1 MKSTLLAC
9 TALAAAATEARAV
22 LAFTGVPYT
31 QNFDTLATSGTNN
44 TWSDNTTIPGW
55 YANRVSYRGDYTG
68 GSGALHSMG
77 ETSGPNLTERAL
89 GSIGSGTANNIN
101 YGFALRNDTG
111 DTLTAFTLTY
121 YGEQWRVGPST
132 TTTAA
137 VENTLS
143 FSWSLENV
151 PVDLSSSSLA
161 GSDVGPDND
170 PLFSPAS
177 ALDFNSITDTNATT
191 VGINQ
196 NGNDAANRLL
206 ITATIPVTWAPNQ
219 VLWLRWKDL
228 DNAAGDHGLAIDD
241 VTFTA
246 VPEPAA
252 GALGILAGLGLA
264 VRRRR

>member
-1 MKSTLLAC
+1 MKSALLAC
-9 TALAAAATEARAV
+9 AALAGAASQAHAV

-31 QNFDTLATSGTNN
+31 QNFDTLLTSGTNN
-44 TWSDNTTIPGW
+44 TWSDNVTIPGW

-77 ETSGPNLTERAL
+77 ETSGAQLTERAL

-111 DTLTAFTLTY
+111 ETLTAFTLTY
-121 YGEQWRVGPST
+121 VGEQWRVGPST
-132 TTTAA
+132 TTSTP

-151 PVDLSSSSLA
+151 PVDLTSSSTP

-170 PLFSPAS
+170 ALFSPAS

-196 NGNDAANRLL
+196 NGNDPANRLL
-206 ITATIPVTWAPNQ
+206 ISATIPVNWAPNQ
-219 VLWLRWKDL
+219 VLWLRWKDV
-228 DNAAGDHGLAIDD
+228 DNTAGDHGLAIDD
-241 VTFTA
+241 LTFTA
-246 VPEPAA
+246 VPEPAT
-252 GALGILAGLGLA
+252 GALGLLAGMGLA
-264 VRRRR
+264 LRRRR